1 VSRFVVIGAGAIGGV
16 VGARLHQSGHDVAL
30 IARGAHHDAIKA
42 NGLTLETPI
51 ERVTLPIPVAATP
64 GECGITA
71 EDILLLA
78 TKTQDSEPV
87 LDALRQSGGPDVPVV
102 CLQNGVENE
111 RIALRRFANV
121 YGAVVMSPTAHLEP
135 GIVQGFGA
143 KISGRIDIGV
153 YPKGI
158 DDCCRETC
166 EALTDSRFLSTP
178 REQIMPFKY
187 AKLLANL
194 GNAIQALCGAEAKA
208 EELSARTQEEGRTV
222 LQAHAIDFD
231 DGGAAANLGGRW
243 SDWEVGEIAGRA
255 RGGGS
260 SWQSLMRGTG
270 RIESDYLNGEIVLL
284 GRLAGLPTP
293 VNALLQSLAAD
304 AARERR
310 LPGWI
315 TESEILARLN

>member
-1 VSRFVVIGAGAIGGV
+1 MSRFVVIGAGAIGGV
-16 VGARLHQSGHDVAL
+16 VGARLHQSGHDVML
-30 IARGAHHDAIKA
+30 IARGAHYEAIKA
-42 NGLTLETPI
+42 NGLTLETPS
-51 ERVTLPIPVAATP
+51 ERVTLQIPAAATP
-64 GECGITA
+64 AEAEIAT
-71 EDILLLA
+71 EDIVLLA

-87 LDALRQSGGPDVPVV
+87 LDALRESAGTNVPLV

-111 RIALRRFANV
+111 RIALRRFAHV

-143 KISGRIDIGV
+143 KISGRIDVGV
-153 YPKGI
+153 YPEGI
-158 DDCCRETC
+158 DERCREIC
-166 EALTDSRFLSTP
+166 EALTGSRFLSTP

-194 GNAIQALCGAEAKA
+194 ANAIQALCGPEAQA
-208 EELSARTQEEGRTV
+208 EELSARTLEEGRAV
-222 LQAHAIDFD
+222 LTASAIDFD
-231 DGGAAANLGGRW
+231 DGGLAANMGGRW
-243 SDWEVGEIAGRA
+243 SDWEVGEIAGQA
-255 RGGGS
+255 RSGGS

-284 GRLAGLPTP
+284 GRLAGVPTP
-293 VNALLQSLAAD
+293 VNGLLQLLAAE

-315 TESEILARLN
+315 TPSEILAQAG